1 MRIKKILKTTK
12 RSLTSPKRVF
22 TIFGDVGP
30 SCSSDYKLR
39 IFILNNKFYKH
50 SGADGIQLVSSQAPI
65 GIGIFSD
72 PVISTSSCSLWR
84 LSGFGTWV
92 HRESRNPRCIGSR
105 IRIENAHACTFP
117 FFFAHSAVFDTGR
130 SQNDYNNYF
139 IRRGSGPLC
148 LPILKVITR
157 CLHCPSGTALWV
169 SLLPQPRY
177 TVYNPLHHES
187 PLYVYA
193 SACPLCKLTLSRY
206 SSLSYNALSWMY
218 PCSSSLC
225 TNANMSHI
233 I

>member
-1 MRIKKILKTTK
+1 MRIKKILRTTK

-157 CLHCPSGTALWV
+157 CLHCPSGTALRV

-177 TVYNPLHHES
+177 TAP
-187 PLYVYA
+187 
-193 SACPLCKLTLSRY
+193 
-206 SSLSYNALSWMY
+206 
-218 PCSSSLC
+218 
-225 TNANMSHI
+225 
-233 I
+233 

>member
-1 MRIKKILKTTK
+1 MRIKKILRTTK

-157 CLHCPSGTALWV
+157 CLHCPSGTALRV
-169 SLLPQPRY
+169 PSCLSHDTLCITHCTMNLHFMYTRLRVPCASLLFR
-177 TVYNPLHHES
+177 V
-187 PLYVYA
+187 
-193 SACPLCKLTLSRY
+193 TLPSRT
-206 SSLSYNALSWMY
+206 MHFRE
-218 PCSSSLC
+218 C
-225 TNANMSHI
+225 TRVLRLFVRMPI
-233 I
+233 